1 MNCKILTYSLMVA
14 ALAFAACSDK
24 EHTVNLGDETQQQ
37 PRTPARP
44 LVADLES
51 ISVPGTDVSFNMVLV
66 RAGSFTMGGVDADA
80 PEHQVTLTHN
90 FYIGQTEVTQALYR
104 AVMDTSVAEFNYGDD
119 YPVDHVSYS
128 DAVAFCQKLKEMTGY
143 NFTLPTE
150 AQWEYA
156 AQGGHRAP
164 SSRTAYAG
172 SDIIG
177 NVAWYWD
184 NSPHYQTENPVTHEP
199 LIIRHTCAVK
209 GRQPNA
215 LNLYDMTG
223 NVREWCSDWY
233 AALGSGA
240 VTDPE
245 GQTSAGLGRVY
256 RGGSCNDSAQYCRV
270 AHREGLSSS
279 STSYNIG
286 FRVAVTM
293 D

>member
-128 DAVAFCQKLKEMTGY
+128 DAVGFCQKLKEMTGY
-143 NFTLPTE
+143 NFTLHTE

-240 VTDPE
+240 VIDPE